1 MPEPTPGAMRAAEA
15 LYELIDDAST
25 RREFAQIIDRET
37 ALPQLVAI
45 AERIVEEVDDD
56 LRCDFGG
63 LIDFVNELRDA
74 CIVAL
79 AAHEEGKGAA
89 PDPVDELALR
99 LSGLANDLGEIIV
112 DLRVLRRE
120 RTAQRSRVIEEC
132 IDHLENEAADCNHSA
147 LLILKR
153 LRTP

>member
-63 LIDFVNELRDA
+63 LIDFVNELRDP
-74 CIVAL
+74 CIAAL
-79 AAHEEGKGAA
+79 AAHKG
-89 PDPVDELALR
+89 
-99 LSGLANDLGEIIV
+99 
-112 DLRVLRRE
+112 
-120 RTAQRSRVIEEC
+120 
-132 IDHLENEAADCNHSA
+132 EAG
-147 LLILKR
+147 
-153 LRTP
+153 